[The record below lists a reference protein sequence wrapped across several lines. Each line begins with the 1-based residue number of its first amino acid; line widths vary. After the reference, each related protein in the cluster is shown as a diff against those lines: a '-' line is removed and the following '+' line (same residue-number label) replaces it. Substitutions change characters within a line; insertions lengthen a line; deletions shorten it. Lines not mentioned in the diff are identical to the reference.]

1 MNSAAPAKRSTDTPI
16 EAGTARCAGSLR
28 ATLPAARWRA
38 ARQMAL
44 VLCRSANPRACCSC
58 ALLLAQIRRPAC
70 QPLPDVVPT
79 SFPRVSVGKRE
90 PYPTLSPGLP
100 HGISYL
106 GGVLLNLL
114 PFCLSLPFLRP
125 PSPFSKLIRLSLF
138 WAGYPPAAPP
148 PWLPVSHRDHRRD
161 VAPTWWKPGFDP

>member
-16 EAGTARCAGSLR
+16 EAGAARCAGSLR

-114 PFCLSLPFLRP
+114 PFCLSLPSLRP
-125 PSPFSKLIRLSLF
+125 PSPFLSSF
-138 WAGYPPAAPP
+138 SCPFSGPSPVNHPVPYPKGTPSTGPLAAHPSRMPA
-148 PWLPVSHRDHRRD
+148 S
-161 VAPTWWKPGFDP
+161 